1 MIKRTLPFLIIMHIT
16 VCIFGQE
23 SSAIGTDQLAQ
34 LIQNSFDHVWSE
46 LNSDNLDKYYT
57 KDFILLE
64 NGEVMSYK
72 DVAAYLDEAIKN
84 TPIPKR
90 VNTIDVI
97 EIKVSEGRA
106 WIAYE
111 NSAVFTVDNKIVRQA
126 HWLESATAILTDK
139 GWKLDMLH
147 STKVMG
153 E

>member
-1 MIKRTLPFLIIMHIT
+1 MMFISIYS
-16 VCIFGQE
+16 FGQE
-23 SSAIGTDQLAQ
+23 SSISAKDQISK
-34 LIQNSFDHVWSE
+34 LIQDSFDHIWSE
-46 LNSDNLDKYYT
+46 LNSENFDDYYT

-72 DVAAYLDEAIKN
+72 DVVDYLDEAIQK

-97 EIKVSEGRA
+97 EIKVSNGRA

-111 NSAVFTVDNKIVRQA
+111 NSALFTVNDKIVRQA
-126 HWLESATAILTDK
+126 HWLESATAILTDT

-147 STKVMG
+147 STKVIG
-153 E
+153 D